1 MGTRLRGACKL
12 TQMQTYKL
20 GTASTEVKV
29 AQFQAKK
36 VAESN
41 AGPPQVEDIASDK
54 AAT

>member
-1 MGTRLRGACKL
+1 
-12 TQMQTYKL
+12 MQTHKL
-20 GTASTEVKV
+20 GTTSTEGKA

-54 AAT
+54 AVT